1 MLQNEPLDY
10 IREQFQ
16 EKNDVLSAWG
26 EKVSAWTLYEDL
38 FGVDHM
44 QDVFPIVVIGED
56 QGKHILPMPLDEAIA
71 QAEQRNDMLVG
82 ACTYF
87 NNWISKRSARDVYGF
102 IIDADNFYSGTLQQA
117 FLRNWATAND
127 DPMPMPTY
135 IVNSGTGLHLYYI
148 LTEPIPNYHSST
160 EILDRI
166 YRALAVQQ
174 TSNRVF
180 LHRQVQWF
188 GQDFRMAGGLNKYG
202 WTNSAYKTGHKWD
215 IDELAEAVGVKGVH
229 VRRYDESRQA
239 QPREKRRQIKR
250 SGWKSNPKFY
260 DYALESCRL
269 KSKEGN
275 RYTSMCALT
284 VIAWKCGISLDQLE
298 HDLMGLL
305 PGFNKNAT
313 NPVKESEIKSAL
325 KMYNDKAM
333 LTQRATLENWQGW
346 EYKPIKRNG
355 RPRAQ
360 HIRLMNFVRDEIN
373 GNIKWRNRD
382 GAPTKQEAVEEW
394 QRIHPNGRKADCIR
408 ETGLSRPT
416 VYKWWNNGLL
426 GVSKS

>member
-10 IREQFQ
+10 IWQQFQ
-16 EKNDVLSAWG
+16 EKNDVLAAWG

-38 FGVDHM
+38 FGADHM
-44 QDVFPIVVIGED
+44 QDVFPVVVIGDD
-56 QGKHILPMPLDEAIA
+56 QSKHILPMPLDEAIE

-135 IVNSGTGLHLYYI
+135 IVNSGTGLHLYYM

-160 EILDRI
+160 ELLDKI

-174 TSNRVF
+174 TTNRVY

-202 WTNSAYKTGHKWD
+202 WTNSAYRIGGKWD
-215 IDELAEAVGVKGVH
+215 IDELAEAVGLKGVH
-229 VRRYDESRQA
+229 VRRYDE
-239 QPREKRRQIKR
+239 PRKDQHRERRRQPKR
-250 SGWKSNPKFY
+250 LGWRTNPKFY
-260 DYALESCRL
+260 AYALESCRT

-275 RYTSMCALT
+275 RYMSMCALA
-284 VIAWKCGISLDQLE
+284 VIAWKCGISMDQLE

-346 EYKPIKRNG
+346 EYKPGRRNG
-355 RPRAQ
+355 RTQEKHLIRARAVQ
-360 HIRLMNFVRDEIN
+360 AIDYPGGE
-373 GNIKWRNRD
+373 WRYIP
-382 GAPTKQEAVEEW
+382 PTKQATVEEW
-394 QRIHPNGRKADCIR
+394 QRLHPGGKKIACHTD
-408 ETGLSRPT
+408 TGLSRT
-416 VYKWWNNGLL
+416 TIDKWW
-426 GVSKS
+426 KD